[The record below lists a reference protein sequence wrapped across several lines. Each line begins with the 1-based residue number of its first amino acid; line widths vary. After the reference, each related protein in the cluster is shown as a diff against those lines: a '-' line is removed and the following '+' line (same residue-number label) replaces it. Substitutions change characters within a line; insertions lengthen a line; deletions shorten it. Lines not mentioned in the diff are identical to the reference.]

1 MPIFE
6 YICDSCGHRTESM
19 TRGDIHHCAQCGLT
33 AKRRFSFR
41 TASTFQGHF
50 NQAVGSFVSNETEFK
65 DKLKAAG
72 DAESART
79 GVFVDYQPVDMQDRE
94 ACGVSAEGAAE
105 AIEARAKAGAT

>member
-19 TRGDIHHCAQCGLT
+19 TRGDIHHCGVCGLT

-41 TASTFQGHF
+41 VASSFQGHF

-65 DKLKAAG
+65 DKLKLASEEQSIAQG
-72 DAESART
+72 IT
-79 GVFVDYQPVDMQDRE
+79 VDYQPIDMQDRA
-94 ACGVSAEGAAE
+94 ACGVSEEGAAV